1 MLARTGGEL
10 RLGGELVDGT
20 VMFTDLRGFTTFS
33 EGLDAEE
40 VIDLLNG
47 YLGEIS
53 DAVLAHGGT
62 LVSYLG
68 DGLMAVFGA
77 PLPRTTT
84 PTARSRPPARCS
96 RSGCRKY
103 NETLLAKGFERG
115 FKMGIG
121 LNSGQFMSGNVGS
134 QRRLEYTA
142 IGDTINTASRIE
154 GMTKGTPYA
163 LYLADSTKE
172 ALLDPVDD
180 LVYIDEMPVRGRT
193 QPIKL
198 WSLTS
203 RPC

>member
-33 EGLDAEE
+33 EGLGAEE

-77 PLPRTTT
+77 PLASGRPRR
-84 PTARSRPPARCS
+84 PRAGGRPRDARGAATQVQRDAARERASSAGSRWG
-96 RSGCRKY
+96 SG
-103 NETLLAKGFERG
+103 
-115 FKMGIG
+115 
-121 LNSGQFMSGNVGS
+121 
-134 QRRLEYTA
+134 
-142 IGDTINTASRIE
+142 
-154 GMTKGTPYA
+154 
-163 LYLADSTKE
+163 
-172 ALLDPVDD
+172 
-180 LVYIDEMPVRGRT
+180 
-193 QPIKL
+193 
-198 WSLTS
+198 
-203 RPC
+203 